1 MSNKGEDMR
10 LSGDILLADDEP
22 IILIF
27 VKAMLERL
35 GFTVHTAVN
44 GQEAVNKVRKQDIDF
59 CAVILDVLMPG
70 MNGIEAMDTIRKID
84 DTIPVLLISGYL
96 EDDTLFHENKPDGF
110 MVKPVD
116 PSVLRTKLEKLLF

>member
-1 MSNKGEDMR
+1 MSKVKAIR
-10 LSGDILLADDEP
+10 LSGNILLADDEA

-59 CAVILDVLMPG
+59 CAVILDVQMPG
-70 MNGIEAMDTIRKID
+70 RNGIEAMDIIRKID
-84 DTIPVLLISGYL
+84 ATLPILLISGYS
-96 EDDTLFHENKPDGF
+96 EDDILFHENRPDGF
-110 MVKPVD
+110 ILKPVD
-116 PSVLRTKLEKLLF
+116 LSDMRTKLEKVLS